1 MIELIVEHIIE
12 DIGFWFMSAIAIVSN
27 ILLHYQKKTYKRLAE
42 MRKAN
47 LKDLLST
54 EMEYNKVICVVTGFV
69 KSHNEWHD
77 RKIKFY
83 YDQDGWHCCYA
94 DEMPQG
100 NIAPDQEEITP
111 QNENNG
117 QLPTSKGMSL

>member
-1 MIELIVEHIIE
+1 MIEFIGNNIR
-12 DIGFWFMSAIAIVSN
+12 DISYWLMFLAAVCAY
-27 ILLHYQKKTYKRLAE
+27 ILMYYQKKAYRRLAE
-42 MRKAN
+42 MHTAT

-83 YDQDGWHCCYA
+83 YDQDGWHCCYD

-100 NIAPDQEEITP
+100 DVFTTEEEITP
-111 QNENNG
+111 QNDKDNEN
-117 QLPTSKGMSL
+117 Q

>member
-1 MIELIVEHIIE
+1 MIDLIVEHIIE
-12 DIGFWFMSAIAIVSN
+12 DMGFWVMSAIAIVSN
-27 ILLHYQKKTYKRLAE
+27 ILLHYQKKAYRRMVHMHTAT
-42 MRKAN
+42 

-69 KSHNEWHD
+69 ESHNSWHD

-83 YDQDGWHCCYA
+83 YNQGGWHCCYD

-100 NIAPDQEEITP
+100 DTFITEEEITP
-111 QNENNG
+111 LNEKDNEN
-117 QLPTSKGMSL
+117 QQSI